1 MKCNYLRSSG
11 IQKSNAQSCT
21 VSGERLLKTAS
32 IVALFFA
39 ISLFSIP
46 VSAQDYGKFRLVEV
60 SNSTTKE
67 HVPVVGAVKS
77 GETFSINGKEI
88 TFDKDNRN
96 AGSLFKVK
104 INGNYTKVYKT
115 GSFGADVRLDMG
127 ENIVSVELFSADGE
141 LLAKGEKIIS
151 RTDPQKE
158 NSKKADNKKNEPQN
172 RESDNSTDR
181 NSVVRDAAGNE
192 VVHVNHIVKT
202 LDGAYLTYS
211 PAGDRL
217 GGSKI
222 NFLPAGIPLHVVE
235 SHGKLYKVSLS
246 GSRYAY
252 IERGSTELTA
262 NEPDSLYRGGYG
274 LKPTIVDGITAS
286 ADVVVREARSVNGKT
301 LPDKLADVVNIS
313 MGERRPYIVYEE
325 TEPRRIVVELFGVE
339 CNANWMTQDY
349 KLRTIKDIQFR
360 QSGGDVMKVYI
371 NLNNSESWGYSVDYV
386 GNTLVVKVNERPK
399 DKLSLKGLLIGV
411 DAGHGAENPG
421 AISISGYEEKA
432 LNLDMAHTLKRLLER
447 EGAAVV
453 LTREGDEGPTMPER
467 KAFLKSN
474 GVDMLISIHCNAGG
488 NPLSTGGTS
497 TYYKHWVNR
506 TLAKAVLERLVTLNG
521 VRAFGLVGNFNFS
534 LNAPTEYPAI
544 LVETL
549 FMSNLDDEELIT
561 DPQFREKMMAEVV
574 KGLKD
579 YLKELN
585 NR

>member
-1 MKCNYLRSSG
+1 MKFGSLTYSHTDSR
-11 IQKSNAQSCT
+11 
-21 VSGERLLKTAS
+21 ERLLKQIQ
-32 IVALFFA
+32 IVVLLFAL
-39 ISLFSIP
+39 SLFCIP
-46 VSAQDYGKFRLVEV
+46 ASAQDYGKFRLVEV
-60 SNSTTKE
+60 SKSTTKE
-67 HVPVVGAVKS
+67 HVPVIGAVKS
-77 GETFSINGKEI
+77 GETFNINGKTI
-88 TFDKDNRN
+88 TFNKDNRN

-104 INGNYTKVYKT
+104 INGEYIKVYKT
-115 GSFGADVRLDMG
+115 GSFGTDVKLDLG
-127 ENIVSVELFSADGE
+127 DNVVGVELFSADGV

-151 RTDPQKE
+151 RVESKKSEPQK
-158 NSKKADNKKNEPQN
+158 Q
-172 RESDNSTDR
+172 ESDNNKD
-181 NSVVRDAAGNE
+181 NNNVVLDAAGNE
-192 VVHVNHIVKT
+192 VVQVNHIVNT

-222 NFLPAGIPLHVVE
+222 NFLPSGIPLHVVE

-252 IERGSTELTA
+252 IEKGSTELSA
-262 NEPDSLYRGGYG
+262 SEPDSLYGGGYG
-274 LKPTIVDGITAS
+274 LKATIVEGMTAS
-286 ADVVVREARSVNGKT
+286 ADVVVRGEKSVDGKT
-301 LPDKLADVVNIS
+301 LPNKLADLVNIR

-325 TEPRRIVVELFGVE
+325 QEPRRIVVELFGVE

-349 KLRTIKDIQFR
+349 RLRTIKDIQFR
-360 QSGGDVMKVYI
+360 QSGGDVMTVYI
-371 NLNNSESWGYSVDYV
+371 NLNNKESWGYSVDYV

-399 DKLSLKGLLIGV
+399 DKHSLKGLLIGV

-421 AISISGYEEKA
+421 AVSISGYEEKA

-447 EGAAVV
+447 EGAVVV
-453 LTREGDEGPTMPER
+453 LTREGDEGPTMAER

-474 GVDMLISIHCNAGG
+474 GVDMLLSIHCNAGG

-506 TLAKAVLERLVTLNG
+506 PLAKAVLERLVTLGG

-561 DPQFREKMMAEVV
+561 DPQFRERMMAEVV
-574 KGLKD
+574 KGIKD

>member
-1 MKCNYLRSSG
+1 MKFGSLTCSHTDSR
-11 IQKSNAQSCT
+11 
-21 VSGERLLKTAS
+21 ERLLKQIQ
-32 IVALFFA
+32 IVVLLFAL
-39 ISLFSIP
+39 SLFCIP
-46 VSAQDYGKFRLVEV
+46 ASAQDYGKFRLVEV
-60 SNSTTKE
+60 SKSTTKE
-67 HVPVVGAVKS
+67 HVPVIGAVKS
-77 GETFSINGKEI
+77 GETFNINGKTI
-88 TFDKDNRN
+88 TFNKDNRN

-104 INGNYTKVYKT
+104 INGEYIKVYKT
-115 GSFGADVRLDMG
+115 GSFGTDVKLDMG
-127 ENIVSVELFSADGE
+127 DNVVGVELFSADGV

-151 RTDPQKE
+151 RVESKKSEPQK
-158 NSKKADNKKNEPQN
+158 Q
-172 RESDNSTDR
+172 ESDNNKD
-181 NSVVRDAAGNE
+181 NNNVVLDAAGNE
-192 VVHVNHIVKT
+192 VVQVNHIVNT

-222 NFLPAGIPLHVVE
+222 NFLPSGIPLHVVE
-235 SHGKLYKVSLS
+235 SHGKLYKISLS

-252 IERGSTELTA
+252 IEKGSTELSA
-262 NEPDSLYRGGYG
+262 SEPDSLYGGGYG
-274 LKPTIVDGITAS
+274 LKATIVEGMTAS
-286 ADVVVREARSVNGKT
+286 ADVVVRGEKSVDGKT
-301 LPDKLADVVNIS
+301 LPNKLADLVNIR

-325 TEPRRIVVELFGVE
+325 QEPRRIVVELFGVE

-349 KLRTIKDIQFR
+349 RLRTIKDIQFR
-360 QSGGDVMKVYI
+360 QSGGDVMTVYI
-371 NLNNSESWGYSVDYV
+371 NLNNKESWGYSVDYV

-399 DKLSLKGLLIGV
+399 DKHSLKGLLIGV

-421 AISISGYEEKA
+421 AVSISGYEEKA

-447 EGAAVV
+447 EGAVVV
-453 LTREGDEGPTMPER
+453 LTREGDEGPTMAER

-474 GVDMLISIHCNAGG
+474 GVDMLLSIHCNAGG

-506 TLAKAVLERLVTLNG
+506 PLAKAVLERLVTLGG

-561 DPQFREKMMAEVV
+561 DPQFRERMMAEVV
-574 KGLKD
+574 KGVKD

>member
-1 MKCNYLRSSG
+1 MKFGSLTYSHTDSR
-11 IQKSNAQSCT
+11 
-21 VSGERLLKTAS
+21 ERLLKQIQ
-32 IVALFFA
+32 IVVLLFAL
-39 ISLFSIP
+39 SLFCIP
-46 VSAQDYGKFRLVEV
+46 ASAQDYGKFRLVEV
-60 SNSTTKE
+60 SKSTTKE
-67 HVPVVGAVKS
+67 HVPVIGAVKS
-77 GETFSINGKEI
+77 GETFNINGKTI
-88 TFDKDNRN
+88 TFNKDNRN

-104 INGNYTKVYKT
+104 INGEYIKVYKT
-115 GSFGADVRLDMG
+115 GSFGTDVKLDLG
-127 ENIVSVELFSADGE
+127 DNVVGVELFSADGV

-151 RTDPQKE
+151 RVESKKSEPQK
-158 NSKKADNKKNEPQN
+158 Q
-172 RESDNSTDR
+172 ESDNNKD
-181 NSVVRDAAGNE
+181 NNNVVLDAAGNE
-192 VVHVNHIVKT
+192 VVQVNHIVNT

-222 NFLPAGIPLHVVE
+222 NFLPSGIPLHVVE

-252 IERGSTELTA
+252 IEKGSTELSA
-262 NEPDSLYRGGYG
+262 SEPDSLYGGGYG
-274 LKPTIVDGITAS
+274 LKATIVEGMTAS
-286 ADVVVREARSVNGKT
+286 ADVVVRGEKRVDGKT
-301 LPDKLADVVNIS
+301 LPNKLADLVNIR

-325 TEPRRIVVELFGVE
+325 QEPRRIVVELFGVE

-349 KLRTIKDIQFR
+349 RLRTIKDIQFR
-360 QSGGDVMKVYI
+360 QSGGDVMTVYI
-371 NLNNSESWGYSVDYV
+371 NLNNKESWGYSVDYV

-399 DKLSLKGLLIGV
+399 DKHSLKGLLIGV

-421 AISISGYEEKA
+421 AVSISGYEEKA

-447 EGAAVV
+447 EGAVVV
-453 LTREGDEGPTMPER
+453 LTREGDEGPTMAER

-474 GVDMLISIHCNAGG
+474 GVDMLLSIHCNAGG

-506 TLAKAVLERLVTLNG
+506 PLAKAVLERLVTLGG

-561 DPQFREKMMAEVV
+561 DPQFRERMMAEVV
-574 KGLKD
+574 KGIKD

>member
-1 MKCNYLRSSG
+1 MKFGSLTYSHTDSR
-11 IQKSNAQSCT
+11 
-21 VSGERLLKTAS
+21 ERLLKQIQ
-32 IVALFFA
+32 IVVLLFAL
-39 ISLFSIP
+39 SLFCIP
-46 VSAQDYGKFRLVEV
+46 ASAQDYGKFRLVEV
-60 SNSTTKE
+60 SKSTTKE
-67 HVPVVGAVKS
+67 HVPVIGAVKS
-77 GETFSINGKEI
+77 GETFNINGKTI
-88 TFDKDNRN
+88 TFNKDNRN

-104 INGNYTKVYKT
+104 INGEYIKVYKT
-115 GSFGADVRLDMG
+115 GSFGTDVKLDLG
-127 ENIVSVELFSADGE
+127 DNVVGVELFSADGV

-151 RTDPQKE
+151 RVESKKSEPQK
-158 NSKKADNKKNEPQN
+158 Q
-172 RESDNSTDR
+172 ESDNNKD
-181 NSVVRDAAGNE
+181 NNNVVLDAAGNE
-192 VVHVNHIVKT
+192 VVQVNHIVNT

-222 NFLPAGIPLHVVE
+222 NFLPSGIPLHVVE

-252 IERGSTELTA
+252 IEKGSTELSA
-262 NEPDSLYRGGYG
+262 SEPDSLYGGGYG
-274 LKPTIVDGITAS
+274 LKATIVEGMTAS
-286 ADVVVREARSVNGKT
+286 ADVVVRGKKSVDGKT
-301 LPDKLADVVNIS
+301 LPNKLADLVNIR

-325 TEPRRIVVELFGVE
+325 QEPRRIVVELFGVE

-349 KLRTIKDIQFR
+349 RLRTIKDIQFR
-360 QSGGDVMKVYI
+360 QSGGDVMTVYI
-371 NLNNSESWGYSVDYV
+371 NLNNKESWGYSVDYV

-399 DKLSLKGLLIGV
+399 DKHSLKGLLIGV

-421 AISISGYEEKA
+421 AVSISGYEEKA

-447 EGAAVV
+447 EGAVVV
-453 LTREGDEGPTMPER
+453 LTREGDEGPTMAER

-474 GVDMLISIHCNAGG
+474 GVDMLLSIHCNAGG

-506 TLAKAVLERLVTLNG
+506 PLAKAVLERLVTLGG

-561 DPQFREKMMAEVV
+561 DPQFRERMMAEVV
-574 KGLKD
+574 KGIKD

>member
-1 MKCNYLRSSG
+1 MKFGSLTCSH
-11 IQKSNAQSCT
+11 T
-21 VSGERLLKTAS
+21 VSRERLLKQ
-32 IVALFFA
+32 IQLVVLLFAL
-39 ISLFSIP
+39 SLFCIP
-46 VSAQDYGKFRLVEV
+46 ASAQDYGKFKLVEV
-60 SNSTTKE
+60 SKSTTKE
-67 HVPVVGAVKS
+67 HVPVIGAVKS
-77 GETFSINGKEI
+77 GETFSINGKTI
-88 TFDKDNRN
+88 TFNKDNRN

-104 INGNYTKVYKT
+104 INGEYIKVYKT
-115 GSFGADVRLDMG
+115 GSFGTDVKLDMG
-127 ENIVSVELFSADGE
+127 DNVVGVELFSADGV

-151 RTDPQKE
+151 RVESKKSEPQK
-158 NSKKADNKKNEPQN
+158 Q
-172 RESDNSTDR
+172 ESDNNKD
-181 NSVVRDAAGNE
+181 NNNVVLDAAGNE
-192 VVHVNHIVKT
+192 VVQVNHIVNT

-222 NFLPAGIPLHVVE
+222 NFLPSGIPLHVVE

-252 IERGSTELTA
+252 IEKGSTELSA
-262 NEPDSLYRGGYG
+262 SEPDSLYGGGYG
-274 LKPTIVDGITAS
+274 LKATIVEGMTAS
-286 ADVVVREARSVNGKT
+286 ADVVVRGEKSVDGKT
-301 LPDKLADVVNIS
+301 LPNKLADLVNIR

-325 TEPRRIVVELFGVE
+325 QEPRRIVVELFGVE

-349 KLRTIKDIQFR
+349 RLRTIKDIQFR
-360 QSGGDVMKVYI
+360 QSGGDVMTVYI
-371 NLNNSESWGYSVDYV
+371 NLNNKESWGYSVDYV

-399 DKLSLKGLLIGV
+399 DKHSLKGLLIGV

-421 AISISGYEEKA
+421 AVSISGYEEKA

-447 EGAAVV
+447 EGAVVV
-453 LTREGDEGPTMPER
+453 LTREGDEGPTMAER

-474 GVDMLISIHCNAGG
+474 GVDMLLSIHCNAGG

-506 TLAKAVLERLVTLNG
+506 PLAKAVLERLVTLGG

-561 DPQFREKMMAEVV
+561 DPQFRERMMAEVV
-574 KGLKD
+574 KGIKD